1 MKKSMLVL
9 LLVFSCILSFAS
21 VSTAALIY
29 QEGFELNNGGYTHGG
44 TYDTWQWGNPSV
56 SVWPY
61 AAATGINCWGTNLSG
76 NYLPGSDMSLYSDWI
91 DLTAYSPGT
100 TITLKWKQALHIES
114 DIWDHAYCYGRTESG
129 DVLLWQH
136 TGSTIQQGWNE
147 KTADISFAA
156 GKQFR
161 VFWRLTA
168 DSVIE
173 YPGLYIDD
181 VAIEIPIEKATT
193 PSPEDGGLDVTVDP
207 TLSWVHSGDV
217 SFDVYLGT
225 ESNDLPLLAGGLS
238 EMSCAASGLDGST
251 TYYWR
256 VDVRSGDLGIS
267 GDVWSF
273 TTEEGG
279 CVIPDGGSS
288 GGCNAAGLGLIGL
301 ALFAPLGLL
310 LRKSR

>member
-1 MKKSMLVL
+1 MKKSILAI
-9 LLVFSCILSFAS
+9 LLVFSCILSLTS
-21 VSTAALIY
+21 VSAAAVIY

-44 TYDTWQWGNPSV
+44 TYDTWQWGTP

-61 AAATGINCWGTNLSG
+61 AAATGTNCWGTNLSG
-76 NYLPGSDMSLYSDWI
+76 NYLPGSDMTLYSSWI

-100 TITLKWKQALHIES
+100 TISLKWKQALHIES
-114 DIWDHAYCYGRTESG
+114 VTWDHAYCYGRTESG

-136 TGSTIQQGWNE
+136 TGSTAQEGWSE

-161 VFWRLTA
+161 VFWQLTA

-173 YPGLYIDD
+173 YSGLYIDD
-181 VAIEIPIEKATT
+181 VSVEVPVNKATT
-193 PSPEDGGLDVTVDP
+193 PFPEDASVGVTVDP
-207 TLSWVHSGDV
+207 TLSWVHSDDV

-238 EMSCAASGLDGST
+238 EMSYAVSDLENGT

-256 VDVRSGDLGIS
+256 VDVKSGDLALS

-279 CVIPDGGSS
+279 GVVHGGGSS
-288 GGCNAAGLGLIGL
+288 GGCNAVGFTFLGFVLL
-301 ALFAPLGLL
+301 APLGLL

>member
-1 MKKSMLVL
+1 MKKSIWVL
-9 LLVFSCILSFAS
+9 LLVFSCILSFSS
-21 VSTAALIY
+21 VSSAAAIY
-29 QEGFELNNGGYTHGG
+29 QEGFELNDGGYTHGG
-44 TYDTWQWGNPSV
+44 TYDTWQWGTP

-61 AAATGINCWGTNLSG
+61 AAATGSNCWGTNLSG
-76 NYLPGSDMSLYSDWI
+76 NYLPGSDMTLYSSWI

-100 TITLKWKQALHIES
+100 TISLKWKQALHIES
-114 DIWDHAYCYGRTESG
+114 VTWDRAYCYGRTESG

-136 TGSTIQQGWNE
+136 TGDTIQQGWNE

-168 DSVIE
+168 DQVFEFS
-173 YPGLYIDD
+173 GLYIDD
-181 VAIEIPIEKATT
+181 VTIEIPIEKATT
-193 PSPEDGGLDVTVDP
+193 PSPEDGSLDVTVDP

-238 EMSCAASGLDGST
+238 EMSCAASGLDSST

-256 VDVRSGDLGIS
+256 VDVRSGDLGVS

-279 CVIPDGGSS
+279 CVFPDRVSS
-288 GGCNAAGLGLIGL
+288 GGCDAAGLGLIGL
-301 ALFAPLGLL
+301 ALFAPMGLL
-310 LRKSR
+310 LGKRR